1 MIQYERQN
9 QILQQL
15 EKTPSISI
23 RKLAATLYA
32 SEATIRRDLR
42 ELESRGLIRRVYGG
56 AILTQSL
63 GLNAPLYI
71 RNQEKSDIKDK
82 IAQQAASM
90 IRNGDT
96 LLLDASSTTQHLV
109 KYLPAFRDLTVITN
123 CMSILEKLAD
133 TKINLIC
140 TGGKYVPNNAV
151 FVGHQTQEMLR
162 NIYADLLFFSSQ
174 GIGDNGDISDSNE
187 EETALRRVMLQRAR
201 RRVFLCHSDKLGRQC
216 LYHVCNYRDLDTV
229 ICDQP
234 LDFDSTGRLVSKK

>member
-1 MIQYERQN
+1 MFKSQRLDEMMAILKRCQYATVSE
-9 QILQQL
+9 
-15 EKTPSISI
+15 
-23 RKLAATLYA
+23 LAAELYA
-32 SEATIRRDLR
+32 SEATVRRDLR

-71 RNQEKSDIKDK
+71 RNQEKSEIKDK
-82 IAQQAASM
+82 IAQEAASL
-90 IRNGDT
+90 IHNGDT

-123 CMSILEKLAD
+123 CMTILEKLAD

-140 TGGKYVPNNAV
+140 TGGKYIPNNAV

-174 GIGDNGDISDSNE
+174 GIGENGDISDSNE

-201 RRVFLCHSDKLGRQC
+201 KRVFLCHSDKLGRQC
-216 LYHVCNYRDLDTV
+216 LYHVCNYRELNAV
-229 ICDQP
+229 ICDVP
-234 LDFDSTGRLVSKK
+234 LDFDVNGRLVKK

>member
-9 QILQQL
+9 QILHQL
-15 EKTPSISI
+15 EQNPSISI

-32 SEATIRRDLR
+32 SEATVRRDLR

-71 RNQEKSDIKDK
+71 RNQEKSEIKDK
-82 IAQQAASM
+82 IAQEAASL
-90 IRNGDT
+90 IHNGDT

-123 CMSILEKLAD
+123 CMTILEKLAD

-140 TGGKYVPNNAV
+140 TGGKYI
-151 FVGHQTQEMLR
+151 VGHQTQEMLR

-174 GIGDNGDISDSNE
+174 GIGENGDISDSNE

-201 RRVFLCHSDKLGRQC
+201 KRVFLCHSDKLGRQC
-216 LYHVCNYRDLDTV
+216 LYHVCNYRELNAV
-229 ICDQP
+229 ICDVP
-234 LDFDSTGRLVSKK
+234 LDFDVNGRLVKK

>member
-15 EKTPSISI
+15 EQNPSISI
-23 RKLAATLYA
+23 RKLATTLYA

-42 ELESRGLIRRVYGG
+42 ELEDRGLIRRVYGG

-71 RNQEKSDIKDK
+71 RNQDKSDIKDK
-82 IAQQAASM
+82 IAQEAAGL

-96 LLLDASSTTQHLV
+96 LLLDASSTTQHLI

-123 CMSILEKLAD
+123 CMTILEKLSN

-140 TGGKYVPNNAV
+140 TGGKYIPNNAV
-151 FVGHQTQEMLR
+151 FIGHQTQEMLR
-162 NIYADLLFFSSQ
+162 NIYADILFFSSQ
-174 GIGDNGDISDSNE
+174 GISENGDISDSCE

-201 RRVFLCHSDKLGRQC
+201 KRVFLCHSDKLGRQC
-216 LYHVCNYRDLDTV
+216 LYHVCNGRELDAV
-229 ICDQP
+229 ICDKP
-234 LDFDSTGRLVSKK
+234 LSFSNETIPTTH